1 MQSNYLVCFT
11 LVSYSKLPFHIHG
24 LEFILGVSKNLMHL
38 NTLFNLIVQLL
49 CMVYIVPEVG
59 FI

>member
-1 MQSNYLVCFT
+1 MSVL
-11 LVSYSKLPFHIHG
+11 LWSVSYSKLPFRIRG
-24 LEFILGVSKNLMHL
+24 LEFILGAFKNLMHL